1 MFDWRQVKRWSIS
14 PSALPP
20 QSDIR
25 FREPSAWDKYRWY
38 IVGAIALAAL
48 QTMMIAALVVE
59 RSRRRR
65 GQERYAMATA
75 AGGVGVWDWN
85 LETNEVNVD
94 PALMSSLGYA
104 DGEIANH
111 LDQLSQLMHP
121 DDAAAVLAR
130 MRESAED
137 PYPTSEVEF
146 RMVHR
151 DGGIRWFLSRGSRV
165 RRNGGPA
172 YLTGT
177 YIDITDRKASE
188 RKLGE
193 MQVELTRVSR
203 LTALGEFAAALSHE
217 IRQPL
222 ASIVTNAKAS
232 LRLLGS
238 PAPDL
243 TEIREALLD
252 VADAGNWAN
261 EVIQRNRQLF
271 RQRTVQKEPVDVHAV
286 IHEVAVLAETQL
298 QNRRTVLTTD
308 SASPLPAVIGD
319 RIELQQVLLNLIVNG
334 IDATES
340 VDPGPRRIVV
350 STELV
355 AEGLVKVS
363 VSDNGVGLDGVDM
376 QQMFSLS
383 YTTKANG
390 SGIGLS
396 LSRSIV
402 EAHGGTLWAEPNQDA
417 GATFSFTVPVYRPAV
432 EEAAIAAARSH

>member
-38 IVGAIALAAL
+38 IVGAITLAVL

-65 GQERYAMATA
+65 GQERYAMASA
-75 AGGVGVWDWN
+75 AGGVGVWEWD
-85 LETNEVNVD
+85 LETDQVNVD
-94 PALMSSLGYA
+94 PGLKSSLGYA
-104 DGEIANH
+104 ESEIANH
-111 LDQLSQLMHP
+111 FDPLSRLIHP
-121 DDAAAVLAR
+121 DDAPSVLAR
-130 MRESAED
+130 VREWAED
-137 PYPTSEVEF
+137 PHPTSEVEF

-151 DGGIRWFLSRGSRV
+151 DGGIRWFLSRASYV

-172 YLTGT
+172 YLSGT

-193 MQVELTRVSR
+193 MQAELTRVSR

-222 ASIVTNAKAS
+222 ASIIVNAKAS

-238 PAPDL
+238 PSPDL

-252 VADAGNWAN
+252 VADAGHWAN

-271 RQRTVQKEPVDVHAV
+271 KQHTVQKEPLNIHGV

-298 QNRRTVLTTD
+298 QDRRVVLTTP
-308 SASPLPAVIGD
+308 SASALPAVNGD

-340 VDPGPRRIVV
+340 VDPGTRRIVV
-350 STELV
+350 STTLLP
-355 AEGLVKVS
+355 EGLVKVS

-383 YTTKANG
+383 YTTKATG

-417 GATFSFTVPVYRPAV
+417 GATFSFTVPVYRAPV
-432 EEAAIAAARSH
+432 EEAATAPT

>member
-1 MFDWRQVKRWSIS
+1 
-14 PSALPP
+14 
-20 QSDIR
+20 
-25 FREPSAWDKYRWY
+25 
-38 IVGAIALAAL
+38 
-48 QTMMIAALVVE
+48 MMIAALVVE

-193 MQVELTRVSR
+193 MRVELTRVSR